1 MGTLFLNHIKK
12 QASNFLQEKYKIA
25 RLTFTDVTPT
35 ELLAEEATNND
46 PYSPDAKTMTKI
58 ADASFDVD
66 DYWRIVD
73 ILHRRLYS
81 IDWKEWRQSYK
92 ALILLEFLLTHGPE
106 DFAEEFQR
114 DSYVIQELGSFK
126 YIDNKGFN
134 WGVSMQKKSDQILN
148 LLGGGQILREAR
160 LKALKITNEIQG
172 FGSATAS
179 PSSATSFSSSASEAS
194 RTSFGSF
201 STTSS
206 VWNDINELSRSYEP
220 SPTKLEAME
229 RYSPSGL
236 RSNDYDKASNF
247 LETNENSEGSHLWD
261 CPPIEEKGSLL
272 ESGDEGD
279 AEDDDEDEFY
289 EKAPD
294 GNLISGMFSKL
305 VNLSPRRSHGEK
317 VGFRSVSDVGR
328 EGQKKFDRQ
337 SSFCEIRWKTEA
349 SGAVEEFLQLGFRAG
364 GGNIAVVLVHGE
376 EVELNGGFVKEF
388 GIAESDDE
396 FEDLGIDLR
405 HPGVNAS
412 EASGAME
419 EFLKLG
425 FGVAGKQLRSGAGTE
440 NNFLGFRMLGAGSDD
455 RFEDLEIDLGPPSVN
470 ASEASGVRNFC
481 NWDLEEGDAA

>member
-73 ILHRRLYS
+73 ILHRR
-81 IDWKEWRQSYK
+81 
-92 ALILLEFLLTHGPE
+92 
-106 DFAEEFQR
+106 
-114 DSYVIQELGSFK
+114 
-126 YIDNKGFN
+126 FN

-337 SSFCEIRWKTEA
+337 SSFWY
-349 SGAVEEFLQLGFRAG
+349 
-364 GGNIAVVLVHGE
+364 
-376 EVELNGGFVKEF
+376 
-388 GIAESDDE
+388 
-396 FEDLGIDLR
+396 
-405 HPGVNAS
+405 
-412 EASGAME
+412 
-419 EFLKLG
+419 
-425 FGVAGKQLRSGAGTE
+425 
-440 NNFLGFRMLGAGSDD
+440 
-455 RFEDLEIDLGPPSVN
+455 
-470 ASEASGVRNFC
+470 
-481 NWDLEEGDAA
+481 

>member
-73 ILHRRLYS
+73 ILHRR
-81 IDWKEWRQSYK
+81 
-92 ALILLEFLLTHGPE
+92 
-106 DFAEEFQR
+106 
-114 DSYVIQELGSFK
+114 
-126 YIDNKGFN
+126 FN
-134 WGVSMQKKSDQILN
+134 WGVSMQNKSDQILN

-279 AEDDDEDEFY
+279 AEDDEEDEFY

-337 SSFCEIRWKTEA
+337 SSFWY
-349 SGAVEEFLQLGFRAG
+349 
-364 GGNIAVVLVHGE
+364 
-376 EVELNGGFVKEF
+376 
-388 GIAESDDE
+388 
-396 FEDLGIDLR
+396 
-405 HPGVNAS
+405 
-412 EASGAME
+412 
-419 EFLKLG
+419 
-425 FGVAGKQLRSGAGTE
+425 
-440 NNFLGFRMLGAGSDD
+440 
-455 RFEDLEIDLGPPSVN
+455 
-470 ASEASGVRNFC
+470 
-481 NWDLEEGDAA
+481 

>member
-261 CPPIEEKGSLL
+261 YPPIEEKGSLL

-337 SSFCEIRWKTEA
+337 SSFWY
-349 SGAVEEFLQLGFRAG
+349 
-364 GGNIAVVLVHGE
+364 
-376 EVELNGGFVKEF
+376 
-388 GIAESDDE
+388 
-396 FEDLGIDLR
+396 
-405 HPGVNAS
+405 
-412 EASGAME
+412 
-419 EFLKLG
+419 
-425 FGVAGKQLRSGAGTE
+425 
-440 NNFLGFRMLGAGSDD
+440 
-455 RFEDLEIDLGPPSVN
+455 
-470 ASEASGVRNFC
+470 
-481 NWDLEEGDAA
+481 

>member
-46 PYSPDAKTMTKI
+46 PCSPDAKTMTKI

-279 AEDDDEDEFY
+279 AEDDEEDEFY

-305 VNLSPRRSHGEK
+305 VNLSPRRSH
-317 VGFRSVSDVGR
+317 
-328 EGQKKFDRQ
+328 
-337 SSFCEIRWKTEA
+337 A
-349 SGAVEEFLQLGFRAG
+349 SGAVEEFLQLGFTAG
-364 GGNIAVVLVHGE
+364 GGYIAVVLVHGE
-376 EVELNGGFVKEF
+376 EVELNGGSVKEF
-388 GIAESDDE
+388 
-396 FEDLGIDLR
+396 
-405 HPGVNAS
+405 
-412 EASGAME
+412 
-419 EFLKLG
+419 
-425 FGVAGKQLRSGAGTE
+425 GTE

-481 NWDLEEGDAA
+481 NWDLDEGDAA

>member
-73 ILHRRLYS
+73 ILHRR
-81 IDWKEWRQSYK
+81 
-92 ALILLEFLLTHGPE
+92 
-106 DFAEEFQR
+106 
-114 DSYVIQELGSFK
+114 
-126 YIDNKGFN
+126 FN
-134 WGVSMQKKSDQILN
+134 WGVSMQNKSDQILN

-206 VWNDINELSRSYEP
+206 VWNDINELSRSYDP

-279 AEDDDEDEFY
+279 AEDDEEDEFY

-337 SSFCEIRWKTEA
+337 SSFWY
-349 SGAVEEFLQLGFRAG
+349 
-364 GGNIAVVLVHGE
+364 
-376 EVELNGGFVKEF
+376 
-388 GIAESDDE
+388 
-396 FEDLGIDLR
+396 
-405 HPGVNAS
+405 
-412 EASGAME
+412 
-419 EFLKLG
+419 
-425 FGVAGKQLRSGAGTE
+425 
-440 NNFLGFRMLGAGSDD
+440 
-455 RFEDLEIDLGPPSVN
+455 
-470 ASEASGVRNFC
+470 
-481 NWDLEEGDAA
+481 